1 MARLTQEAF
10 DGYMQQIMSKYENP
24 EECAPMIEAL
34 QQDFTESNANVDTVP
49 RSEYDDLKKAYI
61 DRFFGAAS
69 NTSGQPP
76 EELHM
81 QEKQLTYANLFKMEE

>member
-10 DGYMQQIMSKYENP
+10 DGYMQQIMSKFENP

-34 QQDFTESNANVDTVP
+34 QQDFTESQANVDTVP

-69 NTSGQPP
+69 NTIGQPP
-76 EELHM
+76 EELHT
-81 QEKQLTYANLFKMEE
+81 QEKQLTYANLFKTEE

>member
-10 DGYMQQIMSKYENP
+10 DGYMQQIMSKFDNP

-34 QQDFTESNANVDTVP
+34 QNDFTESQASVDTVP

-69 NTSGQPP
+69 NSTGQPP
-76 EELHM
+76 EEIHTGA
-81 QEKQLTYANLFKMEE
+81 EKLTYDNLFKMEE